1 MLPHFFLEAPI
12 GLSPVLLFLVL
23 LLQFDSYKLVS
34 LGEVMVC
41 LAAGM
46 AMAVVSYY
54 TNTRAINVLHYSFA
68 TYSRFAAPVAEE
80 FLKAG
85 FIIVLFAINRIG
97 FMIDAAIMGF
107 AVGAGF
113 ALSENLYYLYEFPGA
128 NLGVWIIR
136 GFGTAVM
143 HGGATAIFG
152 VLAQGLTERRAII
165 NPLMLLPGLV
175 AAVVIHGIYNT
186 FQAQPSL
193 AAASMVLVVPVAL
206 LMVFSKS
213 EHKIHTW
220 LLTDYET
227 HEHILQEIESGE
239 FAHTEAGHFIASLAN
254 KFDPESVAD
263 LFAYMRLHCELVMRA
278 EKISLGREK
287 GEKITGGHELH
298 ESFKKLHALE
308 KKIGRAAM
316 MAVWPHL
323 HFSRRE
329 LWELNELEGEL
340 HGA

>member
-12 GLSPVLLFLVL
+12 GLSPVLLFLL
-23 LLQFDSYKLVS
+23 LLLSFDSYKLVS
-34 LGEVMVC
+34 LGEVLVC

-46 AMAVVSYY
+46 GLAVLSYY
-54 TNTRAINVLHYSFA
+54 TNTRAINALHYSFA

-113 ALSENLYYLYEFPGA
+113 ALSENLYYLAVFPGA
-128 NLGVWIIR
+128 NLGVWIVR
-136 GFGTAVM
+136 GFGTAIM

-152 VLAQGLTERRAII
+152 VLGQGLTERRPII
-165 NPLMLLPGLV
+165 NPLMLLPGLG
-175 AAVVIHGIYNT
+175 AGIVVHGIYNT
-186 FQAQPSL
+186 FQDQPSI
-193 AAASMVLVVPVAL
+193 AAASMVLVVPFAL
-206 LMVFSKS
+206 LIVFSKS

-220 LLTDYET
+220 LLTDYES
-227 HEHILQEIESGE
+227 HEHILEAIANGE
-239 FAHTEAGHFIASLAN
+239 FANSEAGHFIASLSRR
-254 KFDPESVAD
+254 FDPDVVAD
-263 LFAYMRLHCELVMRA
+263 LFEYMRLHAQLVMRA

-287 GEKITGGHELH
+287 GEKVTDGHQIHEL
-298 ESFKKLHALE
+298 FKRLHALE
-308 KKIGRAAM
+308 KKIGRVAM

-323 HFSRRE
+323 HFTRRE
-329 LWELNELEGEL
+329 LWELNELEGRFK
-340 HGA
+340 HA

>member
-1 MLPHFFLEAPI
+1 MLPHFLLEAPI
-12 GLSPVLLFLVL
+12 GLLPVLLFLVM

-34 LGEVMVC
+34 LGEVLVC
-41 LAAGM
+41 LAVGM
-46 AMAVVSYY
+46 VLAVASYY

-80 FLKAG
+80 FLKAT

-113 ALSENLYYLYEFPGA
+113 ALSENLYYIYVFPGA
-128 NLGVWIIR
+128 SLGVWIIR

-152 VLAQGLTERRAII
+152 VLAQGLTERKAII
-165 NPLMLLPGLV
+165 NPIMLLPGLV
-175 AAVVIHGIYNT
+175 AAVVVHGIYNT
-186 FQAQPSL
+186 FQDQPSL

-206 LMVFSKS
+206 LLVFSKS

-220 LLTDYET
+220 LLTDYES
-227 HEHILQEIESGE
+227 HEHILQEIQSGE
-239 FAHTEAGHFIASLAN
+239 FEHSEAGHFISSLAN
-254 KFDPESVAD
+254 RFDPDSAAD
-263 LFAYMRLHCELVMRA
+263 LFAYMRLHTELVMRA

-287 GEKITGGHELH
+287 GEKITGGHEIH

-308 KKIGRAAM
+308 KKIGRVAM